1 MMNFV
6 GTLLLL
12 DGRILVLVNSFN
24 LWGKYE

>member
-6 GTLLLL
+6 GTLFLL
-12 DGRILVLVNSFN
+12 DGRILMLVNLFN